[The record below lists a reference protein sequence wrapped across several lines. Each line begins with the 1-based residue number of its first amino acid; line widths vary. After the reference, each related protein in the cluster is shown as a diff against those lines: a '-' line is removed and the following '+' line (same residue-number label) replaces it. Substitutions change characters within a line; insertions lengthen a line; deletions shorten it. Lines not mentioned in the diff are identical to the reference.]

1 MGAISGKVMF
11 GGHHAS
17 KNFLRRYTGYVEQFG
32 GRPRLTSCELPVA
45 RLFAREKADLSAVTA
60 CCYGASIRCRA
71 AQTR

>member
-32 GRPRLTSCELPVA
+32 GPHAPR
-45 RLFAREKADLSAVTA
+45 AVHFY
-60 CCYGASIRCRA
+60 CFLCFK
-71 AQTR
+71 Q